1 MNFVKAD
8 GSSVTSFHTGEP
20 AVTLTNKAKHLQG
33 SMIGNFT
40 NIPDGFESWGDE
52 AIPYVGKTVS
62 TLFNVA
68 LTDADTFTDPQRPG
82 SGQLFPRGNQ
92 WSPSNT

>member
-8 GSSVTSFHTGEP
+8 GSGVTSFHTGEP

-82 SGQLFPRGNQ
+82 SGQLFPRGKQ

>member
-20 AVTLTNKAKHLQG
+20 AVGYNNKAKHLQG
-33 SMIGNFT
+33 TMLGNFT
-40 NIPDGFESWGDE
+40 NVPVGFESWGDSQL
-52 AIPYVGKTVS
+52 PYVPAVIS
-62 TLFNVA
+62 TLFTSTI
-68 LTDADTFTDPQRPG
+68 TDSDAFTDPQRPG

>member
-20 AVTLTNKAKHLQG
+20 AVALTNKAKHLQG

-62 TLFNVA
+62 TLFNVT

>member
-8 GSSVTSFHTGEP
+8 GSNVTSFHTGEP

>member
-20 AVTLTNKAKHLQG
+20 AVGYSTKLKHLQG
-33 SMIGNFT
+33 TMLGNFT
-40 NIPDGFESWGDE
+40 NAPDGFESWGDSQV
-52 AIPYVGKTVS
+52 PYVPTVKS
-62 TLFNVA
+62 TLFTSTI
-68 LTDADTFTDPQRPG
+68 TDANTFTDPQRPG

>member
-20 AVTLTNKAKHLQG
+20 AVGYSTKLKHLQG
-33 SMIGNFT
+33 TMLGNFT
-40 NIPDGFESWGDE
+40 NAPDGFESWGDSQV
-52 AIPYVGKTVS
+52 PYVPTVKS
-62 TLFNVA
+62 TLFTSTI
-68 LTDADTFTDPQRPG
+68 TDADTFTDPQRPG
-82 SGQLFPRGNQ
+82 SGQLFPRGKQ

>member
-20 AVTLTNKAKHLQG
+20 AVGYSTKLKHLQG
-33 SMIGNFT
+33 TMLGNFT
-40 NIPDGFESWGDE
+40 NAPDGFESWGDSQV
-52 AIPYVGKTVS
+52 PYVPTVKS
-62 TLFNVA
+62 TLFTSTI
-68 LTDADTFTDPQRPG
+68 TDANTFTDPQRPG
-82 SGQLFPRGNQ
+82 SGQLFPRGKQ